1 MDKTETLLITPI
13 WSAIAEA
20 DADEEI
26 GLYMDCYFYTNVD
39 SDPLNANTEF
49 QDIHRN
55 GTYSYWLL
63 TVAR

>member
-1 MDKTETLLITPI
+1 
-13 WSAIAEA
+13 
-20 DADEEI
+20 
-26 GLYMDCYFYTNVD
+26 MDCYFYTNVD